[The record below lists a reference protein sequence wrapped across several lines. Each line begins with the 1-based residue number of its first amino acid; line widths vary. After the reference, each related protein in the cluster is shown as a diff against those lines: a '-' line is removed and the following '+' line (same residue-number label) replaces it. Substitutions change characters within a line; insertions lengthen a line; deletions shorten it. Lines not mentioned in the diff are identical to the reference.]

1 MQYIYAIYLS
11 PFTVTSCHVTSL
23 AILQEREVYRL
34 ICNDGQDVGL
44 AYFEHFCPGKGL
56 ACALG
61 KNVSSGCR
69 TVVISSQLQLD
80 HGREGRGG
88 SKWPAKEDTLSQKRG
103 KSDQEYPSMVSTLT
117 DKVTHLSTGQDT
129 PSSAELQGRWSP

>member
-88 SKWPAKEDTLSQKRG
+88 QNGLLRKTHSARREVNQIK
-103 KSDQEYPSMVSTLT
+103 STL
-117 DKVTHLSTGQDT
+117 
-129 PSSAELQGRWSP
+129 PWSAHSPIR